1 MNKTWWKAAGV
12 RAIKTFCQ
20 TAVSMLTV
28 GQAFIDIDWVNVLSV
43 SGVAAV
49 ISLLTSIAGIPEVD
63 FLMAKQEEA
72 EEIEEEASEDPEEEG
87 TK

>member
-12 RAIKTFCQ
+12 RALKTFCQ

-28 GQAFIDIDWVNVLSV
+28 GQAFIDVDWMNVLSV

-63 FLMAKQEEA
+63 FLMAKQEA